1 MHDRIASVGA
11 ATCPT
16 AASHKGRFT
25 TLKDTI
31 TFNVQRDTHP
41 EKGCPLNSRATL
53 NKFDDLPAHHHAPV
67 NTTELAYKRRLG
79 DASAC
84 RCASG

>member
-1 MHDRIASVGA
+1 M
-11 ATCPT
+11 
-16 AASHKGRFT
+16 
-25 TLKDTI
+25 
-31 TFNVQRDTHP
+31 QRDTHP
-41 EKGCPLNSRATL
+41 EKGSPLNSRTTP